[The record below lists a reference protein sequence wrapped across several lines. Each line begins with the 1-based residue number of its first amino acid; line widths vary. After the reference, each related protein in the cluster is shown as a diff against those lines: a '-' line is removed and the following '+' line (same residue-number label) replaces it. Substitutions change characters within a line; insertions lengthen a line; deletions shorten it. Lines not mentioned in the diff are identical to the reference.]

1 MWQIRCAVEV
11 GESYVVL
18 GNSGP
23 DTCMANA
30 SPPIALGNF
39 I

>member
-11 GESYVVL
+11 GESHVVL
-18 GNSGP
+18 GNSGL
-23 DTCMANA
+23 
-30 SPPIALGNF
+30 SEVKSAL